1 MPKYSARTVDCENQK
16 ENTPITHSSKKSVSE
31 TTAFGLIGMFD
42 RAFGRQQQWSSSHGS
57 LEQRSS
63 YQQ

>member
-16 ENTPITHSSKKSVSE
+16 ENTPITHSSKKRVSE

-42 RAFGRQQQWSSSHGS
+42 RAFVSQQQWSSSHGS